1 VGFVLRFLPM
11 LEIVPSNTPIKKS
24 FYAANKWQLLF
35 YDGVTAISLL
45 RPHRKRLFG
54 VEDYMKYN
62 YNKP

>member
-1 VGFVLRFLPM
+1 M
-11 LEIVPSNTPIKKS
+11 LEIGPSNTPIKKS